1 MPSLDDDFLLYF
13 SALTQLR
20 LHTAE
25 SAMLRLSAAAA
36 GAAAAA
42 TRRR

>member
-20 LHTAE
+20 LHTAAE

-36 GAAAAA
+36 AT